1 MLFCSIKIGRDFILS
16 RKNISETI
24 EVVVAVVVGRTP
36 SISVVLIIDVVVG
49 DGGVVIW
56 LVSDQLG
63 TSGSKMV
70 ETVVFVA
77 NNFRYSS

>member
-16 RKNISETI
+16 RKNISKTI
-24 EVVVAVVVGRTP
+24 EVVVAVVVGRIP
-36 SISVVLIIDVVVG
+36 IISVVLIIYVVVG

>member
-63 TSGSKMV
+63 TSGSEMV